1 MINKVDEFVG
11 IILPKTR
18 RFPIRHGGTPNSSK
32 SFDHDLDGEE
42 ILRDSHRGLS
52 ENGLDTLIPSINCH
66 FNGNHVD

>member
-1 MINKVDEFVG
+1 MGLLGLYYLRHVGFRFVMG
-11 IILPKTR
+11 VP
-18 RFPIRHGGTPNSSK
+18 PNSSK

-52 ENGLDTLIPSINCH
+52 ENGLDTLIPSINCN